1 MRRLEPG
8 EGGALASQA
17 YLQLLFAVEV
27 VEEVVKVDL
36 RHLLEQREEAGNV
49 LPLHAGE
56 KTKTFTGRLY
66 KVELG
71 STAQQ
76 PLPANQGQ
84 RVANRAIQPKGS

>member
-1 MRRLEPG
+1 MVRWP
-8 EGGALASQA
+8 AA

-56 KTKTFTGRLY
+56 KTKLSQVAWTRSNSAPLRNNLCLLT
-66 KVELG
+66 KDSELPTEP
-71 STAQQ
+71 S
-76 PLPANQGQ
+76 NQK
-84 RVANRAIQPKGS
+84 APE